1 MAVDKGPATRKLN
14 DQKKPFV
21 ITKKLKNKIEQ
32 IRRISK
38 ENQLIYKEVS
48 EKPITLFNK
57 SEVKIKAGEL
67 EYCAVK
73 PNYDENYKNKFRE
86 LLYVAKPTEII
97 KKNMD
102 LQFIECLIDKDN
114 LHVPIMNISSKDII
128 LSKNKKLGIARQVQS
143 EKLPLMDVDLTS
155 SDSEICIIKEI
166 NKDNNNDN
174 KEQHNNSENMNNRE
188 KEIIKFNNEML
199 TYPKEQAHF
208 LQEFKDI
215 FIPDDDYLLSS
226 INIHPVRLATKSDI
240 IVPTPTPARRNY
252 SKTDIEA
259 IDLFIEASMLNGLIR
274 RCQSETVSPIHVV
287 RHTDKKPRIV
297 LDLRLVNKNNAAVF
311 NYNYPH
317 IEKEVRDLASGN
329 FSYFFSADATAAFNQ
344 IPLDEESQ
352 KLLAFNCPT
361 DKNKGVYCYTRLAFG
376 WTSAPSVFA
385 SILDYILH
393 GINQPHCNWKVKTFI
408 DDIAGGACNY
418 EDMKKLLRAFFTR
431 LRRYNVKLSIEKSKF
446 FTQNVEFCG
455 LKITQNGYKMSDKR
469 LRILKSYPDFD
480 VSRMKKKDDLSL
492 FGFYNYHRSF
502 VKDYSRKDQ
511 IIRNTIK
518 KWQNKTIST
527 EDANK
532 MIKLVTD
539 NFKSEILSTVLVM
552 PSKND
557 EIILETDSSG
567 KSYGGFLYC
576 ERGIIAYF
584 GSNHPITRQNS
595 HNIYELEL
603 ASLAYCIKQSFYYLS
618 QCKSVCIKND
628 NISAIFSS
636 NSIKTKLTSRV
647 LKYLE
652 MIQTLLSEIDN
663 EIVHIKG
670 TGNSMADLFSRL
682 TYDEEGNIM
691 ITDNFPIEISP
702 LGNQK
707 QEEEP
712 LSDREM
718 LEHLHNNTHWSIHQT
733 EKFLKLIDKNISNNL
748 IRQVW
753 RDCKSCGK
761 YRKIGPYSKLNAH
774 ETATFPLEKLHIDH
788 IDFKHNKS
796 SRGHTGIFTA
806 RCDLTR
812 FLFCF
817 PCKTLGIQEVCK
829 NLSTIMAITGRK
841 IHSLYG
847 DNAFNTEYLKNYCK
861 DEKIELTFR
870 PANSSRSCIVER
882 AHRDIHEYL
891 RRFEAEKSW
900 DLYLHDVSRAM
911 NDSICSSTGFTP
923 RYLLYGSNQ
932 ISSNEYHIK
941 ESQLYLN
948 DLKLAK
954 AISDSKRIN
963 DKFNFKIIK
972 SGTPVMI
979 RKDGHKNTKKLFG
992 TVVKDDGGATIE
1004 VKLNSGNQY
1013 IYCKGHVYLIKG
1025 DEEYDR
1031 IFNPGTDISKK
1042 GES

>member
-1 MAVDKGPATRKLN
+1 MDKGPATRKTDN
-14 DQKKPFV
+14 RKKPFG
-21 ITKKLKNKIEQ
+21 ITKKMKNKIEQ

-38 ENQLIYKEVS
+38 ENQLIYKEIS
-48 EKPITLFNK
+48 EKPIILFNK
-57 SEVKIKAGEL
+57 SEIKIKAGEL
-67 EYCAVK
+67 EYCEVK
-73 PNYDENYKNKFRE
+73 PNYDENCKITFRD
-86 LLYVAKPTEII
+86 LLYVVKPTETIE
-97 KKNMD
+97 KNTD
-102 LQFIECLIDKDN
+102 LQFIECLIDKNN
-114 LHVPIMNISSKDII
+114 LYVPIMNISSEDVT
-128 LSKNKKLGIARQVQS
+128 LNKNKKLGIARQVQS
-143 EKLPLMDVDLTS
+143 EKLPLMDIDLTS
-155 SDSEICIIKEI
+155 SNSEICILEEF
-166 NKDNNNDN
+166 NNNKN
-174 KEQHNNSENMNNRE
+174 NNELNSENLNNRE
-188 KEIIKFNNEML
+188 KEINKFDAEML
-199 TYPKEQAHF
+199 TYPLEQAQF
-208 LQEFKDI
+208 LQEFRDI
-215 FIPDDDYLLSS
+215 FIPDDDYLLPS
-226 INIHPVRLATKSDI
+226 INIHPVRLATKSDT

-317 IEKEVRDLASGN
+317 IEKEVQDLASGN

-344 IPLDEESQ
+344 IPLDEKSQ

-393 GINQPHCNWKVKTFI
+393 GINQPHSNWKVKTFI

-418 EDMKKLLRAFFTR
+418 EDMKKLLRAFFIR
-431 LRRYNVKLSIEKSKF
+431 LRRYNVKLSIGKSKF
-446 FTQNVEFCG
+446 FTRTVEFCG
-455 LKITQNGYKMSDKR
+455 LKISQNGYRMSDKR
-469 LRILKSYPDFD
+469 LKILKSYPDFD
-480 VSRMKKKDDLSL
+480 VSKMKPKDDLSFL
-492 FGFYNYHRSF
+492 GFYNYHRSF
-502 VKDYSRKDQ
+502 VKDYSKKDQ
-511 IIRNTIK
+511 IIRSTIK
-518 KWQNKTIST
+518 KWRNKSINT
-527 EDANK
+527 ENANK
-532 MIKLVTD
+532 IIKSITD
-539 NFKSEILSTVLVM
+539 NFKTEILSTILVM
-552 PSKND
+552 PSKDD
-557 EIILETDSSG
+557 ELILETDSSG
-567 KSYGGFLYC
+567 KSIGGYLYC
-576 ERGIIAYF
+576 KKGIIAYF
-584 GSNHPITRQNS
+584 GKNHPITRQNS
-595 HNIYELEL
+595 HNIYDLEL

-647 LKYLE
+647 LKYLG

-663 EIVHIKG
+663 RIIHIKG
-670 TGNSMADLFSRL
+670 TDNNMADLLSRL
-682 TYDEEGNIM
+682 SYDEEGNIKM
-691 ITDNFPIEISP
+691 TEDFMTEISSIE
-702 LGNQK
+702 NQK
-707 QEEEP
+707 QHEEQP
-712 LSDREM
+712 LSDKEM
-718 LEHLHNNTHWSIHQT
+718 LEHLHNVTHWSTHQT
-733 EKFLKLIDKNISNNL
+733 EKFLKLIDRNISRDL

-753 RDCKSCGK
+753 RNCKSCGK
-761 YRKIGPYSKLNAH
+761 YKKIGPYSKLNAH

-796 SRGHTGIFTA
+796 SRGHTGVFTA

-847 DNAFNTEYLKNYCK
+847 DNAFNTEYLRDYCK
-861 DEKIELTFR
+861 DENIDLKFR

-923 RYLLYGSNQ
+923 RYLLYGSNL

-941 ESQLYLN
+941 ESQLYQN

-954 AISDSKRIN
+954 AISDSKRKN
-963 DKFNFKIIK
+963 EKFTFKIIK
-972 SGTPVMI
+972 PGTPVMV

-992 TVVKDDGGATIE
+992 KVVKDDGGATIE
-1004 VKLNSGNQY
+1004 VKLDSGNQY

-1025 DEEYDR
+1025 DEEYNR
-1031 IFNPGTDISKK
+1031 IFDPDIDISKK